1 MLALAASRSASA
13 RASRRWL
20 APRRLAV
27 GATASLRPQRP
38 RLAAPITSIGYR
50 ATLLRSLCLIDS
62 CHLSDMFQNRFP
74 ALGTPN
80 TQKSLHPPESV
91 FGMDQLSRWITI

>member
-38 RLAAPITSIGYR
+38 SARSADHEYRLPGD
-50 ATLLRSLCLIDS
+50 ATA
-62 CHLSDMFQNRFP
+62 F
-74 ALGTPN
+74 ALPH
-80 TQKSLHPPESV
+80 QFLPS
-91 FGMDQLSRWITI
+91 Q